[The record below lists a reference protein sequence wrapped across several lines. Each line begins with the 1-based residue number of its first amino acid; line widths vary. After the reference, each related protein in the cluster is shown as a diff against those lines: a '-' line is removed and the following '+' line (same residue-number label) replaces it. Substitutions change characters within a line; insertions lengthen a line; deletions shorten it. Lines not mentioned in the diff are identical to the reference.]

1 MTLKRKN
8 LTILA
13 LGAVIVALLF
23 FAFFKPMTLISASDV
38 YIEASGYE
46 GGDGEWKGSFWV
58 VTFLTDCQESYLFYS
73 FDDSESGKFGK
84 DYIGDEK
91 IVPTGVIE
99 VTITPQQPYYSRAL
113 TSPTNVQ
120 VVPSVTGC
128 YAYVDDFNG
137 ETQLRPY
144 LFEDVSEGTGWVEVT
159 NNKLYLYSG
168 EGANIDFG
176 RVKTIFEKELAKTS
190 ISFDLSGSNL
200 GFLDFYILSS
210 DYTDFYYL
218 LKVSHHKNVDGE
230 YWLGFGYPGTWVANA
245 YESSPY
251 KSIKI
256 ETDST
261 GFSSIYYSLDGSSW
275 KLLHQRTLSFYNEIV
290 PVYLMF
296 STYHS
301 NSYSTI
307 DNFKWVPS
315 SFYYETPLQTYK
327 LDVITQE
334 FATGFWTIHTPFDIT
349 VEKTHGENRFTITQ
363 SIDTYGGTETIQL
376 VNPYDPDEKLYL
388 TELGKLGTG
397 YEIGLGSQ
405 YIISGK
411 AFDKGTN
418 IENVVAYDSAF
429 NSFSYHWFGNLRKNG
444 VPTAVTNLERLTG
457 TMPPGWIYKPEK
469 LELYQPVQPIVD
481 DLYTYLQSQ
490 GYSETNLDVWGQGY
504 ELSPYELKIFLPR
517 SSVNSLVTLKISTEL
532 ADSMVYSPSLP
543 PGHIESLTW
552 DSTGTDTIQIVSGEE
567 ETFTCL
573 VMNDGT
579 ETGTYDITTRVIYS
593 DEDGFTPLQTT
604 GSVSVVPSTT
614 SLTIDAGKP
623 ASATF
628 TVKNLGTSSQTPFGI
643 EVFLKDQAGNVLDT
657 ATLSGTLIPISQEAP
672 HGIIYNSFWGNTMSN
687 QTEIRETDTLFV
699 VVTNV
704 GTADGYITLEL
715 ECSIS
720 SDFVHYEFTNTTR
733 FYKAQ
738 DTEIIEIPFMN
749 LGVSSNMR
757 GTVTLTAITEGN
769 VTDTETLSFTLLS
782 YSAPTT
788 EQTVLTV
795 FTLDSKTGDPISAV
809 KTTISFGDN
818 SLVNYTI
825 NGKCSFNLT
834 DYSGSVSV
842 SAEETDEYFG
852 GTEETYVTKGENH
865 VSLYL
870 ERKPVMESSMTY
882 VMILILVAGLILFVV
897 TFKKVRRKMFK

>member
-1 MTLKRKN
+1 LVKTTL
-8 LTILA
+8 
-13 LGAVIVALLF
+13 
-23 FAFFKPMTLISASDV
+23 
-38 YIEASGYE
+38 
-46 GGDGEWKGSFWV
+46 
-58 VTFLTDCQESYLFYS
+58 
-73 FDDSESGKFGK
+73 
-84 DYIGDEK
+84 
-91 IVPTGVIE
+91 E

-120 VVPSVTGC
+120 VVPSVTGS

-137 ETQLRPY
+137 EMQLRPY
-144 LFEDVSEGTGWVEVT
+144 LFEDVSEGNGWVEVT
-159 NNKLYLYSG
+159 NNALYLYGGTYTNVDIGS
-168 EGANIDFG
+168 
-176 RVKTIFEKELAKTS
+176 VKTVFSKELANTE
-190 ISFDLSGSNL
+190 ITFDLPGQGNIQLFFRNSNYPNSYYVITIVDVGTTHNIAFGSN
-200 GFLDFYILSS
+200 
-210 DYTDFYYL
+210 
-218 LKVSHHKNVDGE
+218 DG
-230 YWLGFGYPGTWVANA
+230 WIASKG
-245 YESSPY
+245 ESS
-251 KSIKI
+251 SFSSVKI
-256 ETDST
+256 DTDST
-261 GFSSIYYSLDGSSW
+261 SLSSIYYTTDGSW
-275 KLLHQRTLSFYNEIV
+275 KLLCQYKMTFGVSVL
-290 PVYLMF
+290 PVYLQF
-296 STYHS
+296 ETYSS
-301 NSYSTI
+301 NYHVI
-307 DNFKWVPS
+307 VDNFKWVPS
-315 SFYYETPLQTYK
+315 PFYYETPLSTYK
-327 LDVITQE
+327 LDVVTQE
-334 FATGFWTIHTPFDIT
+334 FATEFWTIHTPFDIT
-349 VEKTHGENRFTITQ
+349 IEKTHGENRFTITQ
-363 SIDTYGGTETIQL
+363 TIDTYGGTETIQL

-457 TMPPGWIYKPEK
+457 TIPPGWIYKPEK

-481 DLYTYLQSQ
+481 DLYVYLQSQ

-504 ELSPYELKIFLPR
+504 ELTQNELKIFLPR

-552 DSTGTDTIQIVSGEE
+552 DSTSTDTIQIVSGEE

-604 GSVSVVPSTT
+604 GTVSIVPSTT

-657 ATLSGTLIPISQEAP
+657 ATLSGTLVPISQEAP

-720 SDFVHYEFTNTTR
+720 SDFVHYEFTNATK

-757 GTVTLTAITEGN
+757 GTVTLTAITDGN
-769 VTDTETLSFTLLS
+769 ITDTETLSFTLLS

-795 FTLDSKTGDPISAV
+795 FTLDSKTGDPIS
-809 KTTISFGDN
+809 
-818 SLVNYTI
+818 
-825 NGKCSFNLT
+825 
-834 DYSGSVSV
+834 
-842 SAEETDEYFG
+842 
-852 GTEETYVTKGENH
+852 
-865 VSLYL
+865 
-870 ERKPVMESSMTY
+870 
-882 VMILILVAGLILFVV
+882 
-897 TFKKVRRKMFK
+897 

>member
-1 MTLKRKN
+1 
-8 LTILA
+8 
-13 LGAVIVALLF
+13 
-23 FAFFKPMTLISASDV
+23 
-38 YIEASGYE
+38 
-46 GGDGEWKGSFWV
+46 
-58 VTFLTDCQESYLFYS
+58 
-73 FDDSESGKFGK
+73 
-84 DYIGDEK
+84 
-91 IVPTGVIE
+91 
-99 VTITPQQPYYSRAL
+99 
-113 TSPTNVQ
+113 
-120 VVPSVTGC
+120 
-128 YAYVDDFNG
+128 
-137 ETQLRPY
+137 
-144 LFEDVSEGTGWVEVT
+144 
-159 NNKLYLYSG
+159 
-168 EGANIDFG
+168 
-176 RVKTIFEKELAKTS
+176 
-190 ISFDLSGSNL
+190 
-200 GFLDFYILSS
+200 
-210 DYTDFYYL
+210 
-218 LKVSHHKNVDGE
+218 
-230 YWLGFGYPGTWVANA
+230 
-245 YESSPY
+245 
-251 KSIKI
+251 
-256 ETDST
+256 
-261 GFSSIYYSLDGSSW
+261 
-275 KLLHQRTLSFYNEIV
+275 
-290 PVYLMF
+290 
-296 STYHS
+296 
-301 NSYSTI
+301 
-307 DNFKWVPS
+307 
-315 SFYYETPLQTYK
+315 
-327 LDVITQE
+327 
-334 FATGFWTIHTPFDIT
+334 
-349 VEKTHGENRFTITQ
+349 
-363 SIDTYGGTETIQL
+363 
-376 VNPYDPDEKLYL
+376 
-388 TELGKLGTG
+388 
-397 YEIGLGSQ
+397 
-405 YIISGK
+405 
-411 AFDKGTN
+411 
-418 IENVVAYDSAF
+418 
-429 NSFSYHWFGNLRKNG
+429 
-444 VPTAVTNLERLTG
+444 LERLTG
-457 TMPPGWIYKPEK
+457 TIPPGWIYKPEK

-481 DLYTYLQSQ
+481 DLYVYLQSQ
-490 GYSETNLDVWGQGY
+490 GYSETDLDVWGQGY
-504 ELSPYELKIFLPR
+504 ELTQNELKIFLPR

-604 GSVSVVPSTT
+604 GTVSIVPSTT

-657 ATLSGTLIPISQEAP
+657 ATLSGTLIPISQETP
-672 HGIIYNSFWGNTMSN
+672 YGIIYNSFWGNTMSN

-720 SDFVHYEFTNTTR
+720 SDFVHYEFTNATR

-757 GTVTLTAITEGN
+757 GTVTLTAITDGN

-795 FTLDSKTGDPISAV
+795 FTLDSKTGDPISAI
-809 KTTISFGDN
+809 KTTVSFGDN
-818 SLVNYTI
+818 TFVNYTV

-834 DYSGSVSV
+834 GYSGSVSV

-852 GTEETYVTKGENH
+852 GTEETYITKGENH

-882 VMILILVAGLILFVV
+882 VMILILVVGLILFMVV
-897 TFKKVRRKMFK
+897 FKKVRRKIFR

>member
-8 LTILA
+8 LTVLA

-23 FAFFKPMTLISASDV
+23 FVFFKPMTLISASDV

-58 VTFLTDCQESYLFYS
+58 ITFLTDCQESYLFYS
-73 FDDSESGKFGK
+73 FDDSESAKFGK

-120 VVPSVTGC
+120 VVPEVTGC

-144 LFEDVSEGTGWVEVT
+144 LFEDVSAGNGEVFVSDDRLNLVTGTYT
-159 NNKLYLYSG
+159 NEDY
-168 EGANIDFG
+168 AA
-176 RVKTIFEKELAKTS
+176 VKTVFSRELANTEISYFTSADSGAMSLRITSSNYPNGPIYKLNVYHAKDAIDGKYTISFRKDSDTIFLAKTDS
-190 ISFDLSGSNL
+190 PIR
-200 GFLDFYILSS
+200 
-210 DYTDFYYL
+210 
-218 LKVSHHKNVDGE
+218 NV
-230 YWLGFGYPGTWVANA
+230 
-245 YESSPY
+245 
-251 KSIKI
+251 KI
-256 ETDST
+256 TTDSASY
-261 GFSSIYYSLDGSSW
+261 SSIYYNLGDSNW
-275 KLLHQRTLSFYNEIV
+275 YLLGQYYILFGGNAEPVTLQFQTWGGTHV
-290 PVYLMF
+290 
-296 STYHS
+296 
-301 NSYSTI
+301 I
-307 DNFKWVPS
+307 DNFKWIPS
-315 SFYYETPLQTYK
+315 PFYYETPLQTYK
-327 LDVITQE
+327 LDVVTQE

-349 VEKTHGENRFTITQ
+349 VEKTVGENKFTITQ
-363 SIDTYGGTETIQL
+363 TIDTYGGTETIQL

-579 ETGTYDITTRVIYS
+579 ETGTYDIITSVNYPGG
-593 DEDGFTPLQTT
+593 DGYTPLQTT
-604 GSVSVVPSTT
+604 GTVSVIPSTT
-614 SLTIDAGKP
+614 SLTVNAGEI
-623 ASATF
+623 ASASF
-628 TVKNLGTSSQTPFGI
+628 TVKNLGVSSQTSFGI

-672 HGIIYNSFWGNTMSN
+672 YGIIYNSFWGNTMSN

-720 SDFVHYEFTNTTR
+720 SDFVYYEFTNATR
-733 FYKAQ
+733 FYRAQ
-738 DTEIIEIPFMN
+738 DTEIIEISFMN

-757 GTVTLTAITEGN
+757 GTVTLTAITDGN
-769 VTDTETLSFTLLS
+769 VTDMETLSFTLLS

-795 FTLDSKTGDPISAV
+795 FTLDSKTGDPISAI
-809 KTTISFGDN
+809 KTTVSFGDN

-834 DYSGSVSV
+834 GYSGSVSV
-842 SAEETDEYFG
+842 STKETDEYFG
-852 GTEETYVTKGENH
+852 RTEETYVTKGENH

-882 VMILILVAGLILFVV
+882 VMILILVAGLILFMV
-897 TFKKVRRKMFK
+897 TFKKVRRKIFK